1 VKPTQRIR
9 NEKRKTRSICIPQN
23 MNYEQLTG
31 YGENTEKGLW
41 KLEADPRVSLWQRDK
56 ELYEAQS
63 KTMLHQIM
71 VLTIQL
77 DEAKGRANE
86 CTSLSLPL
94 VKRLLENL
102 KTNKSSKTETL
113 ELIDK
118 IERKGSDLKNLLD
131 SSMDSL

>member
-1 VKPTQRIR
+1 
-9 NEKRKTRSICIPQN
+9 
-23 MNYEQLTG
+23 MNYEQVTG
-31 YGENTEKGLW
+31 YSEGGTEKGMW
-41 KLEADPRVSLWQRDK
+41 KHETDPRVSLWQRDK

-77 DEAKGRANE
+77 DEAKSRANE
-86 CTSLSLPL
+86 CISSYLFI